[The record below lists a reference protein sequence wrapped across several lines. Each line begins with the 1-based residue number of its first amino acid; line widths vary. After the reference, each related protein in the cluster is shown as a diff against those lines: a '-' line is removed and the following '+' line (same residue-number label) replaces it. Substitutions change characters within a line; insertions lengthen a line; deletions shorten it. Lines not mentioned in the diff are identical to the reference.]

1 MIYLASCNELEYA
14 VPIRNTRMKLQD
26 YLGDDAVLQEIG
38 VRLARLRI
46 DSELTQE
53 QLADKSGVSK
63 PTVERMERGQPVQSI
78 TLIRIFR
85 SLGLL
90 SALDALLIDETI
102 RPMETLLK
110 KGKQRQRV
118 RKSTTTKKSSTASS
132 FRWRDEQ

>member
-1 MIYLASCNELEYA
+1 
-14 VPIRNTRMKLQD
+14 MKLQE
-26 YLGDDAVLQEIG
+26 YLSDDAVLQEIG
-38 VRLARLRI
+38 IRIARLRI
-46 DSELTQE
+46 EHELTQE

-63 PTVERMERGQPVQSI
+63 PTVERLERGQPVQSI

-90 SALDALLIDETI
+90 SALDSLLIDETI

-118 RKSTTTKKSSTASS
+118 RKSTTQKKSPTPST
-132 FRWRDEQ
+132 FRWGDEQ